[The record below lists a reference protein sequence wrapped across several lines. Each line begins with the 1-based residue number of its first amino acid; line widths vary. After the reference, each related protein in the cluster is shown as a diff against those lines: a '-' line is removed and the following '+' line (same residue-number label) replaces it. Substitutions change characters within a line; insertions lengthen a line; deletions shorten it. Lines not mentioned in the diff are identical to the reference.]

1 MEKNIKNY
9 DPHIEFERLKEG
21 TAQVTPEN
29 EFLKK
34 LKSGKQLKVKLGA
47 DPTAPD
53 LHLGHVVVLAKLRE
67 FQEAGHEV
75 IFLIGDFTARIGDP
89 TEKSKTRP
97 ALSEEE
103 IAKNT
108 ATYFEQVSK
117 ILDPKKTTIVF
128 NAQWLDKL
136 SSKDMVQ
143 LCAKTTLARLTER
156 EDFAQRIKNNQS
168 ISFHELLYPLF
179 QAYDSVELKAD
190 VELGGTDQT
199 FNLLFGRF
207 LQEQYGQEPQVIM
220 TMPILEGLDG
230 VEKMSK
236 SLGNYIGLA
245 EPADEAYGKLMSIS
259 DKLMW
264 RYMKLLL
271 RNTDDEISLFQ
282 ERVASGTTHPMELKK
297 QVAYNIIAAYWSKDE
312 AGKAQEKFEAL
323 FQKRDYSQA
332 SEVQLPVDTINPIW
346 IVDFLKLLD
355 AVSTTSEA
363 KRLIEDG
370 AVKCDGIP
378 VTDFKAQVEWVSGM
392 IIKVGKHRI
401 YQIK

>member
-9 DPHIEFERLKEG
+9 DPNREFERLKKG
-21 TAQVTPEN
+21 TAQVIPED
-29 EFLKK
+29 EFLTK

-53 LHLGHVVVLAKLRE
+53 LHLGHVVVLNKMRE

-97 ALSEEE
+97 PLSEEE

-108 ATYFEQVSK
+108 TTYFEQVSK
-117 ILDPKKTTIVF
+117 ILDPEKTTITF
-128 NAQWLDKL
+128 NSRWLDAL
-136 SSKDMVQ
+136 SSKEMIQ
-143 LCAKTTLARLTER
+143 LCAKTTLARLIER
-156 EDFAQRIKNNQS
+156 EDFAQRIRNNQS
-168 ISFHELLYPLF
+168 IGFHELLYPLC
-179 QAYDSVELKAD
+179 QAYDSVALKAD

-220 TMPILEGLDG
+220 TVPILEGLDG

-245 EPADEAYGKLMSIS
+245 EPADKAYGKLMSIS

-271 RNTDDEISLFQ
+271 HNTDEEISILQ
-282 ERVASGTTHPMELKK
+282 ERVAAGTTHPMELKK
-297 QVAYNIIAAYWSKDE
+297 EVAYNIIAAYWSPDE
-312 AGKAQEKFEAL
+312 ADKAQEKFEAL

-332 SEVQLPVDTINPIW
+332 QEIEIPAHSPNPIW
-346 IVDFLKLLD
+346 IVDFLRLLG
-355 AVSTTSEA
+355 AISTTSEA
-363 KRLIEDG
+363 KRLIEEN
-370 AVKCDGIP
+370 AVKYDGIAI
-378 VTDFKAQVEWVSGM
+378 TDFKAQITWKSGM
-392 IIKVGKHRI
+392 TVKVGKHRI